1 MGNLFCAAEPLNDV
15 IPPAT
20 KPDNEI
26 DADTTDVTD
35 TENIQ
40 HELVADESAK
50 QTQQERAADVLQ
62 KLNDYNKCYG
72 THFSIDDILL
82 KIREEKTVV
91 EKRANEKRE
100 YDAHL
105 AKTKGLEAKIKEQED
120 QINKNKQNLFV
131 LSNPASSLGYTFIN
145 DAPPVTGSETT
156 DKVVNRVLSLIRKR
170 STINIDKYGSTLE
183 ENKSNFVDWLV
194 TMQND
199 LMDGTVYLEK
209 MKTLLVCE
217 KDDFAT
223 RKSQMIQGVTKL
235 HIPAIS
241 STLFPSKI

>member
-1 MGNLFCAAEPLNDV
+1 MGNLFCATEPINDV
-15 IPPAT
+15 IPPPT
-20 KPDNEI
+20 TPNNEI
-26 DADTTDVTD
+26 DADIND
-35 TENIQ
+35 IQ
-40 HELVADESAK
+40 VELVADESANTP
-50 QTQQERAADVLQ
+50 QPTADDILQ
-62 KLNDYNKCYG
+62 KLNDFNKCYG
-72 THFSIDDILL
+72 THFSIEDVLL
-82 KIREEKTVV
+82 KIKEEKTVA

-105 AKTKGLEAKIKEQED
+105 GKIKDLEAKIKEQED

-145 DAPPVTGSETT
+145 DAPAVACSETP
-156 DKVVNRVLSLIRKR
+156 DKVVNRVLSLMRKR

-223 RKSQMIQGVTKL
+223 RKSQMIQGITKL
-235 HIPAIS
+235 HIPVIS
-241 STLFPSKI
+241 STLFPAKI